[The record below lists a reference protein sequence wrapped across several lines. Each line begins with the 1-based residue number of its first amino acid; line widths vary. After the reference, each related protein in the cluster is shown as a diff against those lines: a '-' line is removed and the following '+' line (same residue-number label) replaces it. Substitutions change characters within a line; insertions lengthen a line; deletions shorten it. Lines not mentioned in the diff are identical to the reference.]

1 MAVEEV
7 DELGLCLLSS
17 SMEVKVDPMVV
28 VSCDVELLQ
37 SPMRTAANNFLPGCW
52 LVEVRSLNLFK
63 VV

>member
-28 VSCDVELLQ
+28 VLSCDVELLQ
-37 SPMRTAANNFLPGCW
+37 SPMRTAANNFLW
-52 LVEVRSLNLFK
+52 LG
-63 VV
+63 